1 MTNASEQPAEYE
13 HSDASAKLIA
23 GLAAAVAL
31 FLVLSPLVLRLVY
44 PGALQRSV
52 VVAPIAEIPGPR
64 LQAEPAQDLA
74 ALRRLEEQRLS
85 SYGWID
91 RQQKTVHMPIDRA
104 IAATVERGLTGWRE
118 K

>member
-1 MTNASEQPAEYE
+1 MTDASERSVDYE
-13 HSDASAKLIA
+13 RSDASPKLIA
-23 GLAAAVAL
+23 ALAAAVVL
-31 FLVLSPLVLRLVY
+31 FLVLSRLVLRLVY

-64 LQAEPAQDLA
+64 LQAEPTQDLA

-91 RQQKTVHMPIDRA
+91 RQQKRVHIPIDRA
-104 IAATVERGLTGWRE
+104 IAATVERGLTGWR
-118 K
+118 